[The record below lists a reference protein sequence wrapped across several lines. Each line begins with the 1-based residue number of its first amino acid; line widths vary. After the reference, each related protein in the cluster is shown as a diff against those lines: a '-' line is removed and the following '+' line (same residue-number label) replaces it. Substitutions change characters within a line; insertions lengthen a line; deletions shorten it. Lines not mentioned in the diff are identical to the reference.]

1 MQTIT
6 VILKGVGRK
15 MAELRA
21 ELGEKLTLTLS
32 ITHHRNEIKEVRY
45 VSQCSTCVTFPCSF
59 TFSQPQFYICKVGT
73 F

>member
-1 MQTIT
+1 MQAATA
-6 VILKGVGRK
+6 ILKGMGRK

-21 ELGEKLTLTLS
+21 ELREKLTLTLS
-32 ITHHRNEIKEVRY
+32 ITHHRNAIKEDRY

-59 TFSQPQFYICKVGT
+59 TFSLPQFYICKMGT